1 MIDERGVRL
10 RSTEVV
16 FDQFPMPVLERLLVT
31 TSKTVGL
38 HHTMP
43 ISANAFL
50 LPYYSPA
57 CLCARSKIMLLQ
69 RRFSARFSIVFAKE
83 TNAYAITDT

>member
-57 CLCARSKIMLLQ
+57 CLCTQQDHAYPQEIL
-69 RRFSARFSIVFAKE
+69 FPFFFVFAKE
-83 TNAYAITDT
+83 PIPYAITDT